1 MRQTLARGLM
11 DEGFRVVSGGTDTH
25 VMLVDVFSKG
35 IRGKEA
41 EGALDRA
48 RITVNKNAIPF
59 DQNPPL
65 NPSGIRLGS
74 PAVTTRGFREPE
86 MRKVAELIAEVL
98 QNISS
103 DDAIASVRRQVAA
116 LDRSVPA
123 IRMEAPACLGA
134 GLTTRPCPC
143 ASLPMFG
150 VCGILASA
158 LISAACST
166 PWLPLTSP
174 TISSW
179 LPFLKMCG
187 RSPVFRPNFKTTVYR
202 STDSYYGN
210 HVAFP
215 LFLHSLAPDLV
226 HIPLNQVPLLMMEPY
241 VVTIHDMA
249 SLLFETRS
257 GMRMDLRR
265 YLLRRGL
272 LRAKRIIA
280 VSEAT
285 RRDVRDALGI
295 PEERISLAYNAP
307 NPEFF
312 RPVRATDARA
322 AGPQRDQ
329 LERARIL
336 ERYQI
341 HYPFLL
347 YAGNIRPQKN
357 IPRLVEAFAVARE
370 QLSRHPVYS
379 DLHLIIIG
387 DEISRHP
394 SVRRA
399 VIQARVERAVRFLG
413 FVPFDTLRV
422 FFESAAAFVFPSLY
436 EGFGLPP
443 LEAMASGTPVVDL
456 QRQFAAGS
464 GGRCRLLVNPENV
477 FDIARGI
484 QEVLLDEDLRRDLVA
499 KGKIQAARFSWERT
513 ARQVLKVYRE
523 VSGVKGYE

>member
-1 MRQTLARGLM
+1 MPLRIVADVRRVRDFGIGTYIRGLL
-11 DEGFRVVSGGTDTH
+11 H
-25 VMLVDVFSKG
+25 
-35 IRGKEA
+35 
-41 EGALDRA
+41 ALA
-48 RITVNKNAIPF
+48 AI
-59 DQNPPL
+59 DQ
-65 NPSGIRLGS
+65 
-74 PAVTTRGFREPE
+74 
-86 MRKVAELIAEVL
+86 
-98 QNISS
+98 S
-103 DDAIASVRRQVAA
+103 DDYILVALPEDVRTF
-116 LDRSVPA
+116 S
-123 IRMEAPACLGA
+123 
-134 GLTTRPCPC
+134 GLP
-143 ASLPMFG
+143 
-150 VCGILASA
+150 
-158 LISAACST
+158 
-166 PWLPLTSP
+166 
-174 TISSW
+174 
-179 LPFLKMCG
+179 
-187 RSPVFRPNFKTTVYR
+187 PNFKTIVYR
-202 STDSYYGN
+202 TTDSYYLN

-215 LFLHSLAPDLV
+215 LFLHRLAPDLV
-226 HIPLNQVPLLMMEPY
+226 HIPLNQVPLLMREPY

-257 GMRMDLRR
+257 GIHMDLRR
-265 YLLRRGL
+265 FLLRRGL

-295 PEERISLAYNAP
+295 PEERIRLAYNAP

-312 RPVRATDARA
+312 RPARSADARA
-322 AGPQRDQ
+322 AGPQREQ

-370 QLSRHPVYS
+370 QLSRHPVYR

-387 DEISRHP
+387 DEISRYP

-443 LEAMASGTPVVDL
+443 LEAMASGTPVVTSNVGSLPEVVGD
-456 QRQFAAGS
+456 AA
-464 GGRCRLLVNPENV
+464 LLVNPENV
-477 FDIARGI
+477 FEIARGI
-484 QEVLLDEDLRRDLVA
+484 QEVLLDEDLRCRLIA
-499 KGKIQAARFSWERT
+499 KGKAQAARFSWERT
-513 ARQVLKVYRE
+513 ARQVLEVYRE
-523 VSGVKGYE
+523 VAR